1 MGVVTPLA
9 LLCWSAAA
17 YNAPLLRPATR
28 RRSAVIAAAAIA
40 TRLESYAEFEEAL
53 EACRVDDVLMI
64 VEYTQPR
71 CNACRAMSQKLQQLS
86 DVPQHV
92 RIFNVDTTSSGGRE
106 ITASD
111 GVPKALP
118 RLDIYKEGV
127 KAYGGVFTVRQWND
141 LMATLHYHG
150 LPDYL

>member
-1 MGVVTPLA
+1 MGVVTLLA

-86 DVPQHV
+86 HLPEL
-92 RIFNVDTTSSGGRE
+92 RIFNVDTTTSGGRA
-106 ITASD
+106 ITASA
-111 GVPKALP
+111 GVPQALP
-118 RLDIYKEGV
+118 RLDIYKEGL
-127 KAYGGVFTVRQWND
+127 KMYGGVFTVRQWND
-141 LMATLHYHG
+141 LMATLHYFG
-150 LPDYL
+150 LPEYL